1 MNESKFTEQALDYI
15 TDYVALAR
23 MNHKAAKTIDCLNY
37 IAEKM
42 QFNLS
47 YVAEA
52 FGDIVKDEIDRVNA
66 KDFKLDESIE
76 SFSKT
81 LLTEDEVS
89 DVQNKVNIAAKTQKN
104 TTTDSTAMDA
114 QAAKDKQVNDGNS
127 VRKYFVY
134 LNLVDGKL
142 AICSELENANGKFS
156 KQLLKWQN
164 MLKTIT
170 KPTWQRGIFIAPIS
184 FNDAK
189 QYYAANKGKIAYY
202 DLTPGAEQQT
212 QQTQQTDAKQQAPA
226 QQNDT
231 KQQAPAQQQNTA
243 NQQNTEQQQANEK
256 EANLQKGKDL
266 STKIA

>member
-15 TDYVALAR
+15 TDYVALTK
-23 MNHKAAKTIDCLNY
+23 MNKESAKTIDCLNY
-37 IAEKM
+37 IAENM
-42 QFNLS
+42 QFNVS

-52 FGDIVKDEIDRVNA
+52 FGDIVKDEIDRVNSA
-66 KDFKLDESIE
+66 EHKIDESIE

-81 LLTEDEVS
+81 LLTEDEIS
-89 DVQNKVNIAAKTQKN
+89 DVQTKVNAAAKAQKTSN
-104 TTTDSTAMDA
+104 NDATAMDA

-134 LNLVDGKL
+134 LNLVDGQL

-184 FNDAK
+184 FADAK
-189 QYYAANKGKIAYY
+189 QYFAANKGKIRYL
-202 DLTPGAEQQT
+202 DVTPGAEQQNQQANT
-212 QQTQQTDAKQQAPA
+212 QQATAQQADAKQAAP
-226 QQNDT
+226 QQQGDA
-231 KQQAPAQQQNTA
+231 KQAPAQQQGDA
-243 NQQNTEQQQANEK
+243 KQQ
-256 EANLQKGKDL
+256 
-266 STKIA
+266 

>member
-23 MNHKAAKTIDCLNY
+23 MNHETAKTIDCLNY
-37 IAEKM
+37 LAEKM

-89 DVQNKVNIAAKTQKN
+89 DVQNKVNTAAKTQKN
-104 TTTDSTAMDA
+104 TTTDSNAMDA

-212 QQTQQTDAKQQAPA
+212 QQTQQIDAKQQAPA
-226 QQNDT
+226 Q
-231 KQQAPAQQQNTA
+231 QQQNTA

-256 EANLQKGKDL
+256 EANLQKGRDL
-266 STKIA
+266 STKV